1 MIGMADRFP
10 HCSFSGNETRQKN
23 RPIESITFRNIT
35 ATGISVPINA
45 CGSADVPLKPA
56 IENTAISI
64 RKGAGLQALIHAAHF
79 DTIRLCG
86 VRISAFRGECL
97 VRTRTDGNIITKDA
111 DAGGAPI
118 AKPAG
123 EAFFARPI

>member
-1 MIGMADRFP
+1 MIDMADRGP
-10 HCSFSGNETRQKN
+10 HGSFSGNETRQKN
-23 RPIESITFRNIT
+23 HPIESITFRNIT

-64 RKGAGLQALIHAAHF
+64 REGAGLQALIHAAHF

-97 VRTRTDGNIITKDA
+97 VRTRTDGNIIAKDA